1 MHISF
6 TPSLEVVTYER
17 NNIILTLTLETFL
30 FSALAAAA
38 EELEVDPLERTGSFC
53 GGLALD
59 IKRRAKFYL
68 SDFKDGFNVQCL
80 LTSIFLY
87 FSVFAPNIAF
97 GSILDKKT
105 DGWLGVSE
113 VIFATCLCGIL
124 FGLLAGQPLIIIG
137 VTGPVLVFEQ
147 TIYKVT

>member
-1 MHISF
+1 MSSF
-6 TPSLEVVTYER
+6 IRFSG
-17 NNIILTLTLETFL
+17 LTLEQNNL
-30 FSALAAAA
+30 SFSALAAAA
-38 EELEVDPLERTGSFC
+38 EEQEIDPLERTGAFC

-87 FSVFAPNIAF
+87 FAVFAPNVAF

-113 VIFATCLCGIL
+113 VILGTCLCGIL

-137 VTGPVLVFEQ
+137 ATGPILVFEQ
-147 TIYKVT
+147 TIYKVTLMN

>member
-1 MHISF
+1 MS
-6 TPSLEVVTYER
+6 
-17 NNIILTLTLETFL
+17 

-38 EELEVDPLERTGSFC
+38 EALEIDPLERTGSFC

-68 SDFKDGFNVQCL
+68 SDFKDGFNLQCL